1 MGKYFVYWS
10 KTYHATGDVIIEA
23 ESRDEARRKALDN
36 IGDYEGSMQY
46 DPDGDRVYSV
56 ARVEEERAST

>member
-1 MGKYFVYWS
+1 MGKYSVNWS
-10 KTYHATGDVIIEA
+10 KTYHASGDVIIEA

-46 DPDGDRVYSV
+46 DPDGDRVYGVSEV
-56 ARVEEERAST
+56 TP